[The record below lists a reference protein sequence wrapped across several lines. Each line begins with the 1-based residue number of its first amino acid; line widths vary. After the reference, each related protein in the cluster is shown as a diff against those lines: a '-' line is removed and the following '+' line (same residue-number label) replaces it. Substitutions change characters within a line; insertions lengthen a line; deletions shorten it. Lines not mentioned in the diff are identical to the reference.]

1 REFKASVLGAYE
13 RGHRVMSMPRLQRL
27 ARFYGVAVDRLL
39 PADGDDVV
47 VELNVARAEAQYSP
61 KTAGPEPE
69 HVVIDVR
76 SLSSLDDDSARV
88 LRRYVSAIQVRR
100 QDFGRRITIRS
111 ADLPVIAAAS
121 GIEVRALLRLL

>member
-1 REFKASVLGAYE
+1 MEPLGAVLDGDSLHHYSRRLGEQLRRVRQQVGLSLEEVDAQSDREFKASVLGAYE

-61 KTAGPEPE
+61 KAAGPEPE
-69 HVVIDVR
+69 HVIIDVR
-76 SLSSLDDDSARV
+76 SLSSL
-88 LRRYVSAIQVRR
+88 
-100 QDFGRRITIRS
+100 
-111 ADLPVIAAAS
+111 
-121 GIEVRALLRLL
+121 